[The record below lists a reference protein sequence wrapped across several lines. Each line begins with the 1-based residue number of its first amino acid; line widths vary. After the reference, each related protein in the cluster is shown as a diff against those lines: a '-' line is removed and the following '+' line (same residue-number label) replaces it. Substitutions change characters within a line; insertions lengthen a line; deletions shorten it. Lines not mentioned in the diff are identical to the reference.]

1 MQHHTDDV
9 TLGEVFRR
17 LIDIDKRHGD
27 QLDEIVQ
34 QAKITNGRT
43 ARLEGRVDGHDRE
56 LRDLKLAPSP
66 SVAVAIPAEIT
77 ELLAIARSAK
87 GVLWVGRTGWAIAG
101 AVGPLILWWLTS
113 GGKLP

>member
-1 MQHHTDDV
+1 MNTDDV

-56 LRDLKLAPSP
+56 LRDLKLSP
-66 SVAVAIPAEIT
+66 SSPPVAVAIHPEMA
-77 ELLAIARSAK
+77 ELLSLARSAK

-101 AVGPLILWWLTS
+101 AVGPLLIWWLTS